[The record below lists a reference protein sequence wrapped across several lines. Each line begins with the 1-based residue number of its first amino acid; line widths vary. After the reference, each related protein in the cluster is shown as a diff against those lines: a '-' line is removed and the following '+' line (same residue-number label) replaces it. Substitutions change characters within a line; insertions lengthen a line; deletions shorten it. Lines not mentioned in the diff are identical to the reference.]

1 MIWMNKKVYIYD
13 TSKGFSSL
21 LKHYYSAKLSFDVCT
36 NKKRFDTEAIQGY
49 DACFF
54 VVNDMEDFANLL
66 KLYFKIE
73 HFFVGV
79 PNLIIKDKIERLKYN
94 EIVILEFDKSKH
106 ELLKI
111 INNNLLQ
118 RKLIS

>member
-1 MIWMNKKVYIYD
+1 
-13 TSKGFSSL
+13 
-21 LKHYYSAKLSFDVCT
+21 
-36 NKKRFDTEAIQGY
+36 
-49 DACFF
+49 
-54 VVNDMEDFANLL
+54 
-66 KLYFKIE
+66 LYFKIE

-79 PNLIIKDKIERLKYN
+79 PNLIIKDKIERLKYD

>member
-1 MIWMNKKVYIYD
+1 MNKKVYIYD

-21 LKHYYSAKLSFDVCT
+21 LKHYYSSKLDFDVCT
-36 NKKRFDTEAIQGY
+36 NIKRFVPDSIEGY

-54 VVNDMEDFANLL
+54 VVNDMDDFANLMN
-66 KLYFKIE
+66 LYFKIE

-79 PNLIIKDKIERLKYN
+79 PNLIIKDKIERLKYE

-111 INNNLLQ
+111 INHSLIQ
-118 RKLIS
+118 RKLIA